1 MMSLE
6 NLTQE
11 QKLIFYE
18 IATRVWKYRGP
29 SIQAEL
35 LNRISR
41 EGYERLQWTEALTL
55 KEVSYFQEISPVID
69 FISRPEFGA
78 EYLEFLERLQEF
90 AEECDSELQRR
101 DIERRNADKL
111 RREAYQKAQAEQ
123 AEKDKIQRVINAKKA
138 YEQAEKRRQETYE
151 VLRQGD
157 VSMFGLDFRITS
169 NSPTDEIARLMS
181 QLGRT
186 TVIVSP
192 GSWGSAFHTS
202 GNCEWLIK
210 GRNRASK
217 FTYLGDLISIEV
229 EDAIYQFK
237 KRPCHSCFMF
247 WWEGGINPNPE
258 FGEGDTN
265 SSEGVEIYLGDS
277 VTLNQGAFEDFEA
290 QVIDLLRDDKS
301 HVKVLTHSLGRE
313 IELIVPVDYLNFPEN
328 IDAIRLD
335 RAAQEQRKLE
345 ESFRIENERM
355 RTLEELILRLENG
368 LKTLVQS
375 DLKSLLVE
383 IENRLENLG
392 ITGTNS
398 LSMEYLQERLSKRIQ
413 EARRQ
418 VV

>member
-29 SIQAEL
+29 RIQAEL

-101 DIERRNADKL
+101 DIERRNEDKL

-229 EDAIYQFK
+229 EDAIYQYK

-413 EARRQ
+413 EAKRQ

>member
-1 MMSLE
+1 MSLE

-35 LNRISR
+35 LNRISK
-41 EGYERLQWTEALTL
+41 EGYERLQWTEALTHT
-55 KEVSYFQEISPVID
+55 EVTYFQEKSPVID
-69 FISRPEFGA
+69 FISRPEFGT

-90 AEECDSELQRR
+90 AGECDSELQRR
-101 DIERRNADKL
+101 DIERKNEDKL
-111 RREAYQKAQAEQ
+111 RREAYQIAQAEQ
-123 AEKDKIQRVINAKKA
+123 AEKDKIQRVVNAKKA

-169 NSPTDEIARLMS
+169 NSPTDEVARLMS

-186 TVIVSP
+186 TVIISP

-229 EDAIYQFK
+229 EDAIYQYK

-258 FGEGDTN
+258 FGEADTN
-265 SSEGVEIYLGDS
+265 PSESIEIFLGDP

-290 QVIDLLRDDKS
+290 EVIDLLRSDKS

-313 IELIVPVDYLNFPEN
+313 IELIVPVDYLDFPEN

-335 RAAQEQRKLE
+335 RADQEQRKLE
-345 ESFRIENERM
+345 ESFRIENERI
-355 RTLEELILRLENG
+355 RTLEELILRLENA
-368 LKTLVQS
+368 LKTMVQN
-375 DLKSLLVE
+375 DLKSLLSEV
-383 IENRLENLG
+383 ENRLENLG
-392 ITGTNS
+392 LNGTNS
-398 LSMEYLQERLSKRIQ
+398 LSMEYLQERLKKRIQ
-413 EARRQ
+413 EAKRQ
-418 VV
+418 VG

>member
-1 MMSLE
+1 
-6 NLTQE
+6 
-11 QKLIFYE
+11 
-18 IATRVWKYRGP
+18 
-29 SIQAEL
+29 
-35 LNRISR
+35 
-41 EGYERLQWTEALTL
+41 
-55 KEVSYFQEISPVID
+55 
-69 FISRPEFGA
+69 
-78 EYLEFLERLQEF
+78 LQEF

-101 DIERRNADKL
+101 DTERRNEERL
-111 RREAYQKAQAEQ
+111 RREAYQIAQAEQ
-123 AEKDKIQRVINAKKA
+123 AEKDKIQRVVNAKKA

-151 VLRQGD
+151 ILRQGD

-169 NSPTDEIARLMS
+169 NSPTDEVARLMS

-202 GNCEWLIK
+202 ENCEWLIK

-217 FTYLGDLISIEV
+217 FSYLGDLISIEV
-229 EDAIYQFK
+229 EDAIYQYK

-258 FGEGDTN
+258 FGEGDSNT
-265 SSEGVEIYLGDS
+265 SEGIEIFLGDP

-290 QVIDLLRDDKS
+290 EVIDLLRGDKS

-313 IELIVPVDYLNFPEN
+313 IELIVPVDYLDYPEN
-328 IDAIRLD
+328 IDAIRQD

-345 ESFRIENERM
+345 ESFRIENERL

-368 LKTLVQS
+368 LKTMVQN
-375 DLKSLLVE
+375 DLKSLLIE
-383 IENRLENLG
+383 TENRLENLG

-398 LSMEYLQERLSKRIQ
+398 LSMEYLQERLDKRIQ
-413 EARRQ
+413 EAKRQ
-418 VV
+418 TVGT

>member
-1 MMSLE
+1 M
-6 NLTQE
+6 
-11 QKLIFYE
+11 
-18 IATRVWKYRGP
+18 V
-29 SIQAEL
+29 
-35 LNRISR
+35 
-41 EGYERLQWTEALTL
+41 
-55 KEVSYFQEISPVID
+55 
-69 FISRPEFGA
+69 
-78 EYLEFLERLQEF
+78 
-90 AEECDSELQRR
+90 
-101 DIERRNADKL
+101 
-111 RREAYQKAQAEQ
+111 
-123 AEKDKIQRVINAKKA
+123 
-138 YEQAEKRRQETYE
+138 
-151 VLRQGD
+151 
-157 VSMFGLDFRITS
+157 
-169 NSPTDEIARLMS
+169 
-181 QLGRT
+181 
-186 TVIVSP
+186 
-192 GSWGSAFHTS
+192 
-202 GNCEWLIK
+202 
-210 GRNRASK
+210 
-217 FTYLGDLISIEV
+217 
-229 EDAIYQFK
+229 
-237 KRPCHSCFMF
+237 
-247 WWEGGINPNPE
+247 WWEGWINPNPE

-413 EARRQ
+413 EAKRQ

>member
-29 SIQAEL
+29 RIQAEL

-101 DIERRNADKL
+101 DIERRNEDKL

-217 FTYLGDLISIEV
+217 FTYLDDLISIEV

-413 EARRQ
+413 EAKRQ

>member
-1 MMSLE
+1 MSLE

-35 LNRISR
+35 LNRISK
-41 EGYERLQWTEALTL
+41 EGYERLQWTEALTHT
-55 KEVSYFQEISPVID
+55 EVTYFQEKSLVID
-69 FISRPEFGA
+69 FISRPEFGT

-90 AEECDSELQRR
+90 AGECDSELQRR
-101 DIERRNADKL
+101 DIERKNEDKL
-111 RREAYQKAQAEQ
+111 RREAYQIAQAEQ
-123 AEKDKIQRVINAKKA
+123 AEKDKIQRVVNAKKA

-169 NSPTDEIARLMS
+169 NSPTDEVARLMS

-186 TVIVSP
+186 TVIISP

-229 EDAIYQFK
+229 EDAIYQYK

-258 FGEGDTN
+258 FGEADTN
-265 SSEGVEIYLGDS
+265 PSESIEIFLGDP
-277 VTLNQGAFEDFEA
+277 VTLNQGAFQDFEA
-290 QVIDLLRDDKS
+290 EVIDLLRSDKS

-313 IELIVPVDYLNFPEN
+313 IELIVPVDYLDFPEN

-335 RAAQEQRKLE
+335 RADQEQRKLE
-345 ESFRIENERM
+345 ESFRIETERI
-355 RTLEELILRLENG
+355 RTLEELILRLEKA
-368 LKTLVQS
+368 LKTMVQN
-375 DLKSLLVE
+375 DLKSLLSEV
-383 IENRLENLG
+383 ENRLENLG
-392 ITGTNS
+392 LNGTNS
-398 LSMEYLQERLSKRIQ
+398 LSIEYLQERLKKRIQ
-413 EARRQ
+413 EAKRQ
-418 VV
+418 VG